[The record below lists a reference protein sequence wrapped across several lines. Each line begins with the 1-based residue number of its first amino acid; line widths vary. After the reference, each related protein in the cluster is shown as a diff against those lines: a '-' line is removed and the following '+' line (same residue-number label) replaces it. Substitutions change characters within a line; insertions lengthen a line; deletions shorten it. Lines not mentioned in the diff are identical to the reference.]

1 MHILYTFGVSRVNRK
16 KHAGTIF
23 LMLGKWWRWQEID
36 TRAGAAAIN
45 ALILRGNSAEAAPL
59 VRERSRVQ
67 SSPTAP

>member
-1 MHILYTFGVSRVNRK
+1 MS
-16 KHAGTIF
+16 TIF

-36 TRAGAAAIN
+36 KRPGVMAIN
-45 ALILRGNSAEAAPL
+45 ALILRSNSAQAAPL